1 MAPSTAADRVSTA
14 TTLYL
19 DCTAALIGDSLVTF
33 ERTVDGS
40 RLAGSSFTV
49 VPRTPLVAS
58 AVAEVPKYSQPM
70 RITVTG
76 EDLDLGLT
84 ATSSACKTLTLST
97 AVPYVSGA
105 AEAYFLCD
113 VQSVGDQTITL
124 KRTSDG
130 STLGTVAFTV
140 PLPQVTMAVS
150 NGASV
155 NGSLVFTLQPD
166 KAPVTVNNFLG
177 YVHSGF
183 YDNTVFH
190 RAQAGFVVQGGGYA
204 SPVVAGTVPTHKTTL
219 DPIALEVGVGLS
231 NTQWSVAM
239 ARTSVLASATSE
251 FFINLGNNSSLDTSG
266 GGYAVFATVTSG
278 TDVVSSIVSAPC
290 TTIAGFV
297 STALGCVPIPNVVI
311 SSAVQTR

>member
-1 MAPSTAADRVSTA
+1 MTTSPVSLTRLAALSTALAALTGCGGGGSDASTTEPTLRIA
-14 TTLYL
+14 TT
-19 DCTAALIGDSLVTF
+19 TAQ
-33 ERTVDGS
+33 
-40 RLAGSSFTV
+40 
-49 VPRTPLVAS
+49 
-58 AVAEVPKYSQPM
+58 VPKYGQSM
-70 RITVTG
+70 RLTVTG
-76 EDLDLGLT
+76 EHLDFGLT
-84 ATSSACKTLTLST
+84 ATSPACKTLTLST

-150 NGASV
+150 NGAGV

-177 YVHSGF
+177 YVQRGF

-190 RAQAGFVVQGGGYA
+190 RAKAGFVVQGGGYA

-239 ARTSVLASATSE
+239 ARTSVPASATSE
-251 FFINLGNNSSLDTSG
+251 FFINLANNSALDTSG

-290 TTIAGFV
+290 TTIPGFI
-297 STALGCVPIPNVVI
+297 TLALGCVPIPNVVI

>member
-1 MAPSTAADRVSTA
+1 MTISPVSLTRLAALSSALAALTGCGGGGGDA
-14 TTLYL
+14 TTTEPTLRIAST
-19 DCTAALIGDSLVTF
+19 TAQ
-33 ERTVDGS
+33 
-40 RLAGSSFTV
+40 
-49 VPRTPLVAS
+49 
-58 AVAEVPKYSQPM
+58 VPKYGQSM
-70 RITVTG
+70 RLTVTG
-76 EDLDLGLT
+76 EHLDLGLT
-84 ATSSACKTLTLST
+84 ATSPACKTLTLST

-150 NGASV
+150 NGAGV

-177 YVHSGF
+177 YVQRGF

-219 DPIALEVGVGLS
+219 NPIALEVGVGLS

-239 ARTSVLASATSE
+239 ARTSVPASATSE
-251 FFINLGNNSSLDTSG
+251 FFINLGNNSTLDTSG

-290 TTIAGFV
+290 TTIAGFIPA
-297 STALGCVPIPNVVI
+297 SLGCVPIPNVVI

>member
-1 MAPSTAADRVSTA
+1 MTISPVSLTRLAVLSTALAALTGCGGGGSDA
-14 TTLYL
+14 TTTDPTLRIATT
-19 DCTAALIGDSLVTF
+19 TAQ
-33 ERTVDGS
+33 
-40 RLAGSSFTV
+40 
-49 VPRTPLVAS
+49 
-58 AVAEVPKYSQPM
+58 VPKYGQSM
-70 RITVTG
+70 RLTVTG
-76 EDLDLGLT
+76 EHLDLGLT
-84 ATSSACKTLTLST
+84 ASSPACKTLTLST
-97 AVPYVSGA
+97 GVPYVSGA

-150 NGASV
+150 NGAGV

-177 YVHSGF
+177 YVQRGF

-239 ARTSVLASATSE
+239 ARTSVPASATSE
-251 FFINLGNNSSLDTSG
+251 FFINLGNNSTLDTSG

-290 TTIAGFV
+290 TTIAGFIPT
-297 STALGCVPIPNVVI
+297 SLGCVPIPNVVI